1 MRRIYLTTLASL
13 LMTACALPTRQSATE
28 YRAEQ
33 FVGRW
38 TVADGTHKGREY
50 EAQTDGEGL
59 VMRAVADTACL
70 PAGSIVFNGNLIK
83 DQMIGL
89 ARFCIGSAQM
99 STGKMV
105 VSIEDT
111 STLSAMIEGY
121 ADIHFPGVDLE
132 RVIRLTQHRDE

>member
-1 MRRIYLTTLASL
+1 MRKIYVTTLASL
-13 LMTACALPTRQSATE
+13 VLSACTLPSREPATA

-50 EAQTDGEGL
+50 EAKTDGEEL
-59 VMRAVADTACL
+59 VMHAVADTACL
-70 PAGSIVFNGNLIK
+70 PAGSIVFNGNLI
-83 DQMIGL
+83 DNRMIGL
-89 ARFCIGSAQM
+89 ARFCIGSARM
-99 STGKMV
+99 STGRMV

-132 RVIRLTQHRDE
+132 RVIRLTHHRNE